1 MADKKQT
8 FEENINELESI
19 ITSLEKGEVPLD
31 ECIELFEKGVKISK
45 ECITM
50 LDNAEQKIK
59 LLSENDEGQ
68 IVESDFT
75 ADGE

>member
-1 MADKKQT
+1 
-8 FEENINELESI
+8 
-19 ITSLEKGEVPLD
+19 
-31 ECIELFEKGVKISK
+31 
-45 ECITM
+45 M